1 MRTATAG
8 RSATDPGREAE
19 TEINSLLTLREDIG
33 ALWIAG
39 GNPMKP
45 LPSVGAASQ
54 LDDDQVVPDDLI
66 GRLYRATENTV
77 ADLLPDLSSQE
88 RACLAM
94 FCYRKSHL
102 HRIGLAIAA
111 TCNES
116 VLVQTWGTALGQALY
131 AQSREAPPEQPQ
143 RPSGHHRS
151 KITLATLTGVV
162 YATADESRPAEEA
175 LDDPAEFSIA
185 LN

>member
-1 MRTATAG
+1 
-8 RSATDPGREAE
+8 
-19 TEINSLLTLREDIG
+19 LRVDIK

-66 GRLYRATENTV
+66 GRLYRASENTV

-151 KITLATLTGVV
+151 KITLATLTGAV
-162 YATADESRPAEEA
+162 YATAAEGRPVEEA
-175 LDDPAEFSIA
+175 ADDPAEFSIA